1 MEVPRG
7 VTTMIDAGAIFKLY
21 RARIGVGSSNQS
33 IDRSDS
39 ALQVLGTP
47 MLLDASGN
55 AVRSN
60 GQNVS
65 GNVIFTSWLDES
77 VGLDTYTPRTT
88 PTAGDWGGLSYRRD
102 VDVSAGRT
110 DLEDEGIFL
119 QYVNQANIRYGG
131 GTVIVDS
138 IQTSINPIEM
148 LETRPTITNN
158 TITFAANAAMSAL
171 PNSFEETNFNEP
183 RFQVNGAFTSDY
195 DRVGPEIR
203 NNRLVNNSLNGLFIR
218 VDTPADGVTRT
229 LTVPGRFDDIDIVH
243 LITENLIVS
252 GSTVVHCSIQPCLR
266 LN

>member
-21 RARIGVGSSNQS
+21 APRIGVGSSNLN

-47 MLLDASGN
+47 LLLDAAGN
-55 AVRSN
+55 AVRAN
-60 GQNVS
+60 GSNVS

-88 PTAGDWGGLSYRRD
+88 PSAGDWGGISYRRD

-138 IQTSINPIEM
+138 IQQSINPIEM
-148 LETRPTITNN
+148 LETRPTITYKHDH
-158 TITFAANAAMSAL
+158 ICSQRCDECM

-183 RFQVNGAFTSDY
+183 RFQGNGAFTRDY
-195 DRVGPEIR
+195 DRVVLI
-203 NNRLVNNSLNGLFIR
+203 F
-218 VDTPADGVTRT
+218 AA
-229 LTVPGRFDDIDIVH
+229 TV
-243 LITENLIVS
+243 
-252 GSTVVHCSIQPCLR
+252 C
-266 LN
+266 